1 MIQGQLWKIH
11 FVIHDVPW
19 QLYTIRFIDTAMASF
34 HWILQWKEQ
43 RSTMISP
50 GIIHH
55 IYIRN
60 IKPADDDSSWRDSCA
75 IVLKWDSDEVDCK
88 DEEIKK

>member
-34 HWILQWKEQ
+34 HRTLQWMEEHTKA
-43 RSTMISP
+43 TSP
-50 GIIHH
+50 GIIPHKSQVLWFH
-55 IYIRN
+55 TKKIWHLLYLFFNMASYEKN
-60 IKPADDDSSWRDSCA
+60 ITF
-75 IVLKWDSDEVDCK
+75 
-88 DEEIKK
+88 